1 LSTSLLRAQAR
12 PSPPACEHQE
22 AYNATYYG
30 SSKNRGFARIRPI
43 FSEAWLAM
51 RASSCPQLSIRTRL
65 MSNIADRAATRSC
78 AVAGCRVHAAPSHK
92 VRPADTDTRSSAP
105 RASPAAH
112 ELARCARRSA
122 NEKEATAR
130 PRLLFGFARIRACRK
145 RQWCMNSASNRMIGS
160 GIPISHSS
168 NPRPKPMAFSSA
180 IVDQA
185 TNASETRRFHRRLKS
200 SIWIPR
206 LDRRRP
212 HQGLSADVFNLKR
225 GIGELLHVIMTW
237 SHCSHRADPLSR
249 AGDPQITS

>member
-1 LSTSLLRAQAR
+1 
-12 PSPPACEHQE
+12 
-22 AYNATYYG
+22 
-30 SSKNRGFARIRPI
+30 
-43 FSEAWLAM
+43 M

-185 TNASETRRFHRRLKS
+185 TNVSETRRFHRRLKS
-200 SIWIPR
+200 AFNLDSTPR
-206 LDRRRP
+206 STTSTSGLIGGRFQLEARDRRVAPCHHDLVALLASRRSAVARGRP
-212 HQGLSADVFNLKR
+212 PNHLIGRAAMRTGEILGRVAARDLNHRFN
-225 GIGELLHVIMTW
+225 M
-237 SHCSHRADPLSR
+237 S
-249 AGDPQITS
+249 